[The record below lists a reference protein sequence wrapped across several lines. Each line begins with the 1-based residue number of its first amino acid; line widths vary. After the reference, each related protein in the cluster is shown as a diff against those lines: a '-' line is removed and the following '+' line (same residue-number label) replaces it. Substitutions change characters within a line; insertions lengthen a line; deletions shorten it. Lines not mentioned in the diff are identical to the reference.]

1 MIRTALVLACMSGT
15 LWAADHSFVGKWRV
29 DPSKSTLIDQMKVAA
44 VGPNK
49 YAFTFEGT
57 ETETIVVDGTDQPGL
72 AGTVLSVTPE
82 GSHTWKVV
90 RKRNGNTFITGIWNL
105 SEDGKTLKDAF
116 RANQRDGSI
125 FAVDYVYKRIAGT
138 SGFAGTWESSTG
150 KANPEMQLE
159 IRPYEEDGLT
169 FLSPPQKLIKNIKF
183 DGKDYPNEGLNAAPG
198 SASSG
203 RLVSKRI
210 VEMTDK
216 IKGKTVETRK
226 LTLSPDL
233 KTLTMAVYPLGQINP
248 NVFVFDRE

>member
-57 ETETIVVDGTDQPGL
+57 DAETVVVDGTDQPGL

-105 SEDGKTLKDAF
+105 SEDGMTLKMPLGPISATVQYS
-116 RANQRDGSI
+116 RWTT
-125 FAVDYVYKRIAGT
+125 VYKRIAGT
-138 SGFAGTWESSTG
+138 SGFAGTWESTTG

-216 IKGKTVETRK
+216 IKGKTVEIRK